1 MELPMRLGVGQFN
14 KLDEDRV
21 QFIKQLGVD
30 DVIMHFPDLPGD
42 KQWEFEDLL
51 DLRTR
56 VENAGL
62 RLGAIE
68 NVPTHFYEKA
78 MLGLPGCDEQIECM
92 QNTIRNMG
100 KAGVPVFGY
109 HWVPN
114 SVWRTTPAKDR
125 GDATVT
131 SFDYEEAKDRPLTHG
146 REFTAEEMWDNYTRF
161 IKAVAPVAEEAG
173 GRMALHP
180 DEPPVE
186 SLGGIARIFGSFE
199 AFKRGTEIVDSE
211 YNGLEFCQGC
221 WAEMGE
227 DVCAVIRYFAGRG
240 KIHYVHFRDVV
251 GTVPNFRE
259 SFIDTGDTD
268 MYKAMRAYKESGF
281 KGILIPDHVPH
292 MVNDIPWSYIGRGYA
307 IGYMKALLEIVNAD
321 S

>member
-1 MELPMRLGVGQFN
+1 MREEKNLN
-14 KLDEDRV
+14 EDRLK
-21 QFIKQLGVD
+21 FIKQLGVD
-30 DVIMHFPDLPGD
+30 DVVIHTPRLPGE
-42 KQWEFEDLL
+42 KQWEFDDLL
-51 DLRTR
+51 NLRR
-56 VENAGL
+56 SVEGACL

-68 NVPTHFYEKA
+68 NVPKHFYEGA
-78 MLGLPGCDEQIECM
+78 MLGLPERDEQIECM

-125 GDATVT
+125 GDATAT
-131 SFDYEEAKDRPLTHG
+131 SFDYDEAKDRPLTHG
-146 REFTAEEMWDNYTRF
+146 REYTAEEMWDNYTRF

-173 GRMALHP
+173 VRMALHP
-180 DEPPVE
+180 DDPPVE

-199 AFKRGTEIVDSE
+199 AFKRGTEIVDSD

-227 DVCAVIRYFAGRG
+227 DVCEVIRYFG
-240 KIHYVHFRDVV
+240 KKIFYVHFRDVV
-251 GTVPNFRE
+251 GTVPKFRE
-259 SFIDTGDTD
+259 SFIDSGDTD

-281 KGILIPDHVPH
+281 KGILIPDHGPN
-292 MVNDIPWSYIGRGYA
+292 MVKDIPWSYIGRGYA
-307 IGYMKALLEIVNAD
+307 IG
-321 S
+321 

>member
-1 MELPMRLGVGQFN
+1 MGLPMRLGLGQFN
-14 KLDEDRV
+14 ELNEDRL
-21 QFIKQLGVD
+21 QFIRQLGVE
-30 DVIMHFPDLPGD
+30 DVVIHTPRLPGE
-42 KQWEFEDLL
+42 KQWEFADLL
-51 DLRTR
+51 DLRKQ
-56 VENAGL
+56 VEDAGL

-68 NVPTHFYEKA
+68 NVPKHFYEGA
-78 MLGLPGCDEQIECM
+78 MLGLPERDEQIECM

-100 KAGVPVFGY
+100 KAGIPVFGY

-114 SVWRTTPAKDR
+114 SVWRTPPVEGR
-125 GDATVT
+125 GGAIVT
-131 SFDYEEAKDRPLTHG
+131 SFDYDLAKDKPLTHG
-146 REFTAEEMWDNYTRF
+146 REYTAEEMWDNYVYF
-161 IKAVAPVAEEAG
+161 IKAMIPVAEEADV
-173 GRMALHP
+173 RMALHP
-180 DEPPVE
+180 DDPPVE

-199 AFKRGTEIVDSE
+199 GFKRGTEVVDSV

-227 DVCAVIRYFAGRG
+227 DVCAAIRYFGERG

-259 SFIDTGDTD
+259 AFVDAGDTD

-281 KGILIPDHVPH
+281 RGILIPDHVPH
-292 MVNDIPWSYIGRGYA
+292 IVNDISWSCIGRAHA

-321 S
+321 L